1 MAENKASGWAAQPV
15 EDRMNKTAQLI
26 EDMAAKGM
34 ARKEIAN
41 RLCVSHHDLEAT
53 MRVLRIKP
61 NRPTLE
67 QIKAKAAAE
76 RRVARLAALDARH
89 AAARAKP
96 LVCAHNPWGTA

>member
-1 MAENKASGWAAQPV
+1 
-15 EDRMNKTAQLI
+15 MNKIAQQI

-34 ARKEIAN
+34 ARKQIADA
-41 RLCVSHHDLEAT
+41 LGVSHHDLEAT
-53 MRVLRIKP
+53 MRVLQIKP

-89 AAARAKP
+89 AAARATP
-96 LVCAHNPWGTA
+96 LVCAHNPWGAA

>member
-1 MAENKASGWAAQPV
+1 
-15 EDRMNKTAQLI
+15 MNKIAQQI

-34 ARKEIAN
+34 ARKQIAQA
-41 RLCVSHHDLEAT
+41 LGVSQHYLEAT
-53 MRVLRIKP
+53 LLVLRIKP

-96 LVCAHNPWGTA
+96 MVCAHNPWGTA